1 MDVSGVRAYEARR
14 LRVRSILQYTANNII
29 RTHRPPSFVVLLCT
43 TINALEGHLNA
54 DHLDYFP
61 YGCAYCGHW
70 MPTEQIAHQH
80 VELKKHLPVKIKE
93 NLDWAKEERLKELLE
108 KSRNESFSTDENVSN
123 ENIEQ
128 NSAPASPSLAP
139 GFATQQA
146 DDGDNSSVS
155 SSAIFECEEQSD
167 VASTECSTREVERES
182 DENSAK
188 RKRDEEP
195 CDTFGDVKR
204 LADETTNEES
214 PALSPPPFDSN
225 ILQVCTTSN
234 PTASWLSDA
243 PSPVYRSTAPNKK
256 PNRIMRCLMCRT
268 EVVYS
273 LVASHIY
280 TVHIHDKLAVKC
292 AYCNF
297 GTYYAKS
304 DTLRHIR
311 AIHPHF
317 PPKVIDRRKT
327 DLQAA
332 YQSWRSLC
340 FPTIGKGSK
349 TLWTTRNAIPRYAHK
364 RTVDLESRNATLSDE
379 ASTSHVNCQS
389 PAENQV
395 KCVRC
400 NNTFD
405 KDKIS
410 SHLREDHLA
419 GLATFTC
426 IACSKIFINLNDVQI
441 HCHNDHKPP
450 SDFEYTA
457 SAPEQF
463 EMLLEQCLKTASDT
477 MDIKTP
483 SDFEYTA
490 SASEQFEM
498 LLEQCLKTASDTMDI
513 KSDLSA
519 IILRK

>member
-1 MDVSGVRAYEARR
+1 MFKHSAKCFR
-14 LRVRSILQYTANNII
+14 
-29 RTHRPPSFVVLLCT
+29 FV
-43 TINALEGHLNA
+43 A
-54 DHLDYFP
+54 
-61 YGCAYCGHW
+61 
-70 MPTEQIAHQH
+70 
-80 VELKKHLPVKIKE
+80 
-93 NLDWAKEERLKELLE
+93 
-108 KSRNESFSTDENVSN
+108 
-123 ENIEQ
+123 
-128 NSAPASPSLAP
+128 PSLAP

-188 RKRDEEP
+188 RKRNEEP

-364 RTVDLESRNATLSDE
+364 RTVDLESRNATLPDE

-389 PAENQV
+389 PAENQAELLVSLSVYLLQV

-457 SAPEQF
+457 SA
-463 EMLLEQCLKTASDT
+463 
-477 MDIKTP
+477 
-483 SDFEYTA
+483 
-490 SASEQFEM
+490 SEQFEM